1 MSDIAATKSSQRAR
15 TSVGQLASQRREQL
29 AQLKQAEVERKEAFR
44 REREKLAREV
54 AELDVQA
61 RRVAR
66 LNELRQKQR
75 VCFVL
80 GELMLDA
87 ICSQGLSHLR
97 IDRSTLDPL
106 TPELM
111 ELVEAVAYRKNEL
124 AKGMKKRSAIE
135 SARAFMPLDLEL

>member
-1 MSDIAATKSSQRAR
+1 MSDIAATKSSQRAL
-15 TSVGQLASQRREQL
+15 TSVGQLASRRREQL

-44 REREKLAREV
+44 REREKLARQV

-75 VCFVL
+75 VCFIL
-80 GELMLDA
+80 GELVLDA

-111 ELVEAVAYRKNEL
+111 ELVEAVAYRKNGL
-124 AKGMKKRSAIE
+124 AKGMKKPSAIE

>member
-1 MSDIAATKSSQRAR
+1 MSDISIGKSSPRPR
-15 TSVGQLASQRREQL
+15 VSVGQLATQRREQL

-75 VCFVL
+75 ACFVL

-87 ICSQGLSHLR
+87 ICSQGLHDLR
-97 IDRSTLDPL
+97 VDRSTLERL

-111 ELVEAVAYRKNEL
+111 DLVQVVAHRKIAL
-124 AKGMKKRSAIE
+124 ANRLKKSSAFQGACE
-135 SARAFMPLDLEL
+135 PMLLDLEL